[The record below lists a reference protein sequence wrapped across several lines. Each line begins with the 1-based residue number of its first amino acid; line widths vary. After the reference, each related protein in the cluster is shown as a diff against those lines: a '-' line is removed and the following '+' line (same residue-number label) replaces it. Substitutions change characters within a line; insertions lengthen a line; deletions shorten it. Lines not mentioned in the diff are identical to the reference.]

1 MKVYIGQ
8 KDLKMLLEQATLF
21 VPRLASLPVLE
32 HVLIRGTRGK
42 KGFHRLIVAATS
54 IEEAIATWLLTD
66 VVEEGEALVEA
77 KPLLEFVKSLP
88 NEDVTLET
96 HTETVTD
103 EQGEHERVTL
113 TVRCGDIES
122 TFPVLHDE
130 FPVPERIE
138 GPRIRV
144 YGDQL
149 QLALRQVVP
158 AASKDPARPTLEGV
172 LFEAEG
178 QSLHLIATDG
188 YRLAHATVDAYDVP
202 EGLDIPKYRW
212 IVPAT
217 ALAKIEKVLRKQKY
231 DGDIHI
237 QPDFPDDDKKTPRTA
252 FRWAGVSVGV
262 MNIDATFPVWE
273 QIVEPTR
280 ENPLRI
286 IASEPDLSRAVK
298 ALKTAA
304 KAGNNMIR
312 IRVNGVV
319 EMSASAVEVG
329 ERKLTLLA
337 EIFGRHGDEDYAI
350 ALNWKYLEDALKAL
364 KKQRVL
370 LAFPDN
376 PLRPV
381 LIQPADYLGHFEYI
395 QMPMRTK

>member
-8 KDLKMLLEQATLF
+8 RDLKMLLEQATLF
-21 VPRLASLPVLE
+21 VPRKASLPVLE

-54 IEEAIATWLLTD
+54 IDQAIATWLLTD

-96 HTETVTD
+96 HTIQDATV
-103 EQGEHERVTL
+103 L

-122 TFPVLHDE
+122 TFPVLADD

-172 LFEAEG
+172 LFEVEG

-188 YRLAHATVDAYDVP
+188 YRLAHATIDAYDVP
-202 EGLDIPKYRW
+202 EGLEIPKYTW

-217 ALAKIEKVLRKQKY
+217 ALAKVEKILRKQKY
-231 DGDIHI
+231 DGDILI
-237 QPDFPDDDKKTPRTA
+237 QPDFPDDDKATPRTA

-262 MNIDATFPVWE
+262 MNIDATYPKWE

-329 ERKLTLLA
+329 ERKMTLPA
-337 EIFGRHGDEDYAI
+337 EIFGQHGDEEYAI
-350 ALNWKYLEDALKAL
+350 ALNWRYLEDALKAL